1 MGGDCWGKR
10 GQAAFVGLSRRKVF
24 YSSHVQIGLTN
35 ANAKFEQKQ
44 LENIFQPTPSCRNKY
59 VLGGMH
65 LTNPAFL
72 PWAILKEISGTENG
86 QTLKNIHMHDIT
98 LEEMNRQQ
106 VNFYQT
112 E

>member
-1 MGGDCWGKR
+1 MPM
-10 GQAAFVGLSRRKVF
+10 QSLSK
-24 YSSHVQIGLTN
+24 
-35 ANAKFEQKQ
+35 KQ

-106 VNFYQT
+106 VNFYKT